1 MNKERSRLLCHALVI
16 SIILVLM
23 GFLAVGVRAFES
35 AEVSNLVFFTGIAL
49 FALTPV
55 FYFVWRPIGRA
66 DIGPKVFEG
75 ALQETSSARDRRKPG
90 LNGQEKMAITV
101 ERRGKQRSMPVIAP
115 LE

>member
-1 MNKERSRLLCHALVI
+1 VNKKHSQLLCYALVI

-23 GFLAVGVRAFES
+23 GFLALGVRAFES
-35 AEVSNLVFFTGIAL
+35 AKVSNFLLLAAIAL

-66 DIGPKVFEG
+66 DLNQKIFEG
-75 ALQETSSARDRRKPG
+75 ARQETSSARDRRKPG

-101 ERRGKQRSMPVIAP
+101 ERRGKQRFMPVTAP